1 MDLVPTIAKLH
12 FIELTVDQIPKL
24 SYVQTALL
32 VGMGLQCKSIDV
44 LQKDFCQGKQ
54 HLDAK

>member
-12 FIELTVDQIPKL
+12 FIELKQSQTPNL

-32 VGMGLQCKSIDV
+32 VGMGLQYKTIDS
-44 LQKDFCQGKQ
+44 L
-54 HLDAK
+54 